1 MTLSDSEIFN
11 DTKHR
16 AASLRQLSFLPLMM
30 LAHWRLLYVCLS
42 NAQGTFIVWSDIYS
56 YTLLTLSN
64 GAIRELPAADVI
76 RLVSHILGDLLTNPV
91 YGIAISA
98 SPSPLTWSST
108 LQDTTATDT
117 ANNIKEEGLDDRNF
131 DRVFRTTW
139 SWLSTYWSW
148 NCNLSNKCHATY
160 TPMLTRRISRDQ
172 KTKPFCSMSWTGR
185 EFGDFYRASAYW
197 RDFNIA
203 NMSVRPSVCPLRSG
217 IRWKRLNISS

>member
-1 MTLSDSEIFN
+1 MVLNINVFYTTLFEISQMRCNNHKYFPLKN
-11 DTKHR
+11 INTSVIVRTGTDTN
-16 AASLRQLSFLPLMM
+16 LRL
-30 LAHWRLLYVCLS
+30 
-42 NAQGTFIVWSDIYS
+42 
-56 YTLLTLSN
+56 
-64 GAIRELPAADVI
+64 
-76 RLVSHILGDLLTNPV
+76 SHILGDLLTNPV